1 MGIMNGSTIRSQ
13 LPEIDLIEDTSLRD
27 NVVRVWVT
35 ALERST
41 FDDPRDIPFTLLIED
56 LDDTLLEHTGRVTRS
71 VAAVARARGDLDLD
85 LVIAGAVLHDVG
97 KVLEYEVGPDGKVGK
112 SEMGKRLRH
121 PVSGAALASELG
133 LPLGVVHIIAAHA
146 GEGNMVTRTPE
157 AIVVHHADMMDF
169 EITKARLGRGA
180 SAPTPK

>member
-1 MGIMNGSTIRSQ
+1 
-13 LPEIDLIEDTSLRD
+13 
-27 NVVRVWVT
+27 
-35 ALERST
+35 
-41 FDDPRDIPFTLLIED
+41 
-56 LDDTLLEHTGRVTRS
+56 
-71 VAAVARARGDLDLD
+71 
-85 LVIAGAVLHDVG
+85 
-97 KVLEYEVGPDGKVGK
+97 
-112 SEMGKRLRH
+112 
-121 PVSGAALASELG
+121 LASELG